1 MFAFSFILNLLGA
14 PSGLADQANPG
25 SLSNPA
31 DETESDKCNIQ
42 DWDIPQRST
51 TPLTINKNGME
62 INNAIKF
69 HYILTLT
76 P

>member
-1 MFAFSFILNLLGA
+1 MFAFSFIFNLLGA
-14 PSGLADQANPG
+14 PSGQADQANPG

-31 DETESDKCNIQ
+31 DGTESDKYNIQ
-42 DWDIPQRST
+42 DWDIPQGSI
-51 TPLTINKNGME
+51 TPLTIKKTGME
-62 INNAIKF
+62 IKSATKC